1 LLKDKFHILLL
12 FAFCYII
19 ITIRAGEA
27 LLQSKLNM
35 LIELLVFKRNFS
47 CRLWLIR
54 YLLLNMELIAKKLW
68 F

>member
-1 LLKDKFHILLL
+1 ML
-12 FAFCYII
+12 FFVFCYII